1 MSHLKSVHWLAPTTI
16 ILALLFGIS
25 LALGHHIFYA
35 RLDQKSVP
43 IGFYAFAGKQ
53 LPEQQ
58 FNTSVGIAL
67 AFLVKTFLSIALS
80 TIYVQFFWRSIKDT
94 KQRPTIT
101 ELDWAYSGVQNIL
114 NLFNLKIGW
123 KYPILV
129 FIAIIFWFV
138 ASYHCYSKRFD

>member
-1 MSHLKSVHWLAPTTI
+1 MSHLKAVHWLAPTTI
-16 ILALLFGIS
+16 ILALLAGIS

-35 RLDQKSVP
+35 KLDRKSVP

-80 TIYVQFFWRSIKDT
+80 AIYVQLFWRSIKSA

-101 ELDWAYSGVQNIL
+101 ELDWAYSGIENIV
-114 NLFNLKIGW
+114 NLFHLMIGW
-123 KYPILV
+123 NYPFLV
-129 FIAIIFWFV
+129 FIALIFWYV
-138 ASYHCYSKRFD
+138 SPCHY